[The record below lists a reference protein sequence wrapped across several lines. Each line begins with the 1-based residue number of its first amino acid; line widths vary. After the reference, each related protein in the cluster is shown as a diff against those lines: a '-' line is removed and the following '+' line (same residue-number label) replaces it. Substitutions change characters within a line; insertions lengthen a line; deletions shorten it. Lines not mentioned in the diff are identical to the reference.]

1 MTATQKL
8 NILQVASHKNV
19 VRGGAVQ
26 MALLTR
32 ELLRRGHRVVCVF
45 NKEGEVQAQDLTT
58 ISPLCK
64 MGVPVEF
71 FDMRRLREIWRFRH
85 WLKEMNFDV
94 IHTHRQEATI
104 FVWLATFGWRKSQC
118 PVIVAQRGT
127 VYTMRGRWL
136 EKWAYS
142 SRRIDKIIAVAE
154 AVKDSLVRN
163 DGIPA
168 DKVEVVYGG
177 VDEERFHPLV
187 DASRLRKEFHI
198 PPHHK
203 VITTISAL
211 VQKKG
216 LPDFFT
222 AVAEVVKEIPDVKI
236 LVVGSGKKTKFDTL
250 LTELNIKDHVLFTGY
265 RQDVPEIIAV
275 SDVIVCSS
283 TKGEGLTGSLR
294 EALAMKKPVVSTDV
308 AGNRELV
315 VHEHTGL
322 LVPPGQPHLLAQ
334 AILRV
339 LRDKELAST
348 LARQGYQLIQEK
360 FLNSL
365 RTDKIENIYND
376 LLRQK
381 ATIQASH

>member
-1 MTATQKL
+1 M
-8 NILQVASHKNV
+8 
-19 VRGGAVQ
+19 
-26 MALLTR
+26 
-32 ELLRRGHRVVCVF
+32 
-45 NKEGEVQAQDLTT
+45 
-58 ISPLCK
+58 
-64 MGVPVEF
+64 
-71 FDMRRLREIWRFRH
+71 
-85 WLKEMNFDV
+85 
-94 IHTHRQEATI
+94 
-104 FVWLATFGWRKSQC
+104 
-118 PVIVAQRGT
+118 
-127 VYTMRGRWL
+127 
-136 EKWAYS
+136 
-142 SRRIDKIIAVAE
+142 
-154 AVKDSLVRN
+154 
-163 DGIPA
+163 
-168 DKVEVVYGG
+168 VYGG

-187 DASRLRKEFHI
+187 DASRVRKEFHI